1 MGKSSVFAAWER
13 AFFAAEN
20 APTLAAAVRR
30 HGFVLVTLRVRHYAG
45 VPPPE
50 AGRPETWVLE
60 AVRRRLEQSGL
71 ETRDLGLVE
80 AMLRAGHIAL
90 ALDGT
95 NEADRDAALA
105 AFARQFPRVRLL
117 ATSQAA
123 AGEGWETWRLP
134 EDVAALREGLL
145 QLWLGTDKGGLLARR
160 VVTEG
165 LADAV
170 VSGYDLRLLAD
181 LAGADPERAPLPR
194 DRTALYRAMLAR
206 AVEAAGRPLRAEG
219 LKQVA
224 WAMMTQR
231 RREIMAEDEKVL
243 GVGALA
249 ALVRQDVPIVR
260 QAGAAY
266 EFRHDQMRAFLAAL
280 WLAEETPTAKALG
293 QAAVDG
299 KAFVLKRRDQEEL
312 WRFVA
317 PLLPSDEDLVAL
329 WRFADE
335 EPADRG
341 LLLAALQAEADARGV
356 ALVRPARGRARPVK
370 RVPGGV

>member
-1 MGKSSVFAAWER
+1 M
-13 AFFAAEN
+13 
-20 APTLAAAVRR
+20 
-30 HGFVLVTLRVRHYAG
+30 
-45 VPPPE
+45 
-50 AGRPETWVLE
+50 
-60 AVRRRLEQSGL
+60 
-71 ETRDLGLVE
+71 
-80 AMLRAGHIAL
+80 
-90 ALDGT
+90 
-95 NEADRDAALA
+95 
-105 AFARQFPRVRLL
+105 
-117 ATSQAA
+117 
-123 AGEGWETWRLP
+123 
-134 EDVAALREGLL
+134 
-145 QLWLGTDKGGLLARR
+145 
-160 VVTEG
+160 
-165 LADAV
+165 
-170 VSGYDLRLLAD
+170 SGYDLRLLAD

-224 WAMMTQR
+224 RGGVMTQR

-249 ALVRQDVPIVR
+249 ALVHQDVPIVR

>member
-145 QLWLGTDKGGLLARR
+145 QLWLGTDKGGLLACIMRESWR
-160 VVTEG
+160 AWSKP
-165 LADAV
+165 L
-170 VSGYDLRLLAD
+170 SGHRI
-181 LAGADPERAPLPR
+181 RMQPLNPAAFG
-194 DRTALYRAMLAR
+194 DHAR
-206 AVEAAGRPLRAEG
+206 
-219 LKQVA
+219 Q
-224 WAMMTQR
+224 
-231 RREIMAEDEKVL
+231 
-243 GVGALA
+243 
-249 ALVRQDVPIVR
+249 
-260 QAGAAY
+260 
-266 EFRHDQMRAFLAAL
+266 
-280 WLAEETPTAKALG
+280 
-293 QAAVDG
+293 
-299 KAFVLKRRDQEEL
+299 
-312 WRFVA
+312 
-317 PLLPSDEDLVAL
+317 S
-329 WRFADE
+329 
-335 EPADRG
+335 
-341 LLLAALQAEADARGV
+341 
-356 ALVRPARGRARPVK
+356 
-370 RVPGGV
+370 